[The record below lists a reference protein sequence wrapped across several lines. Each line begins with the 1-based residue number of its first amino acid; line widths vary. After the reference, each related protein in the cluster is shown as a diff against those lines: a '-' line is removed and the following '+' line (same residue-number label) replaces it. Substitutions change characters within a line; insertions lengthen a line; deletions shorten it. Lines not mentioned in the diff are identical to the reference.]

1 MYKHQYNTQNQQYKK
16 YKEQMLAATPK
27 ELQREKL
34 EKLKEE
40 QNRKFSFLYE
50 HYKANVD
57 AVYQQQN
64 LKLTASQQQEQDSLN
79 DDLERQLSVLNNS
92 HKQRKQQQI
101 ETFGKELEQLKT
113 ENKLKQ
119 KELYEKVTVHIYI
132 FNIKLDLSLK
142 TNRLQLS

>member
-1 MYKHQYNTQNQQYKK
+1 
-16 YKEQMLAATPK
+16 MLAATPK

-64 LKLTASQQQEQDSLN
+64 LKLTSAQQSEQDSLN
-79 DDLERQLSVLNNS
+79 DDLERQLSVLTNS
-92 HKQRKQQQI
+92 HKHRKHQQADTFAKEI
-101 ETFGKELEQLKT
+101 EQLSLEKKFKHKELQD
-113 ENKLKQ
+113 
-119 KELYEKVTVHIYI
+119 KV
-132 FNIKLDLSLK
+132 N
-142 TNRLQLS
+142 

>member
-16 YKEQMLAATPK
+16 YKEQMIAATPK

-64 LKLTASQQQEQDSLN
+64 LKLPGSQQQEQDSLN
-79 DDLERQLSVLNNS
+79 DDLDRQLSVLPFS
-92 HKQRKQQQI
+92 QD
-101 ETFGKELEQLKT
+101 T
-113 ENKLKQ
+113 
-119 KELYEKVTVHIYI
+119 
-132 FNIKLDLSLK
+132 
-142 TNRLQLS
+142 